1 MAARRRTA
9 KKLSTREYKLPVS
22 KTWKNANYAYPRG
35 AGADR
40 GKRPSY
46 PIVPMKR
53 ARAARTY
60 AARRNTAGS
69 LATVDRAIRKR
80 YGSVSKIYTGARRSA
95 SSSSTGTRS
104 RSGGSAI
111 RTQPRRTH

>member
-1 MAARRRTA
+1 MTARRRRR
-9 KKLSTREYKLPVS
+9 KLSTAEYGLPIS
-22 KTWKNANYAYPRG
+22 RTWRRANYAYPRG

-60 AARRNTAGS
+60 AARTTTAGT
-69 LATVDRAIRKR
+69 LAHVDRAIRKR
-80 YGSVSKIYTGARRSA
+80 YGSVTAIYPGRR
-95 SSSSTGTRS
+95 R
-104 RSGGSAI
+104 
-111 RTQPRRTH
+111 